1 MIDIDVLTLNISSD
15 ENSYCASFSAE
26 IARPQDFNLFNPGA
40 DVNLVFYGITYKVL
54 IDERKRGIEFER
66 KTYSISGRS
75 ITAKLGEGWS
85 GAITK
90 TWDAVMASNVVNELC
105 NEVGITSEYL
115 AQDWLIPKGVLSA
128 SNEHRITVIKK
139 IADACGAII
148 QTRANGNL
156 VILPKYKIAPSLIG
170 TVIPDLVFAGHND
183 IMAVQESYDVR
194 SKYNQVIVMSM
205 EDSSDSYSIF
215 EHKELNSNGVCE
227 IGVAVFPFK
236 DTLQLLTSS
245 NSLSIFYKEKV
256 VEDVVD
262 ELVEIVNGKGSTS
275 KLVKERLNTRYIDN
289 DLGIITIQGKNVQTE
304 NLGQSLILMTYKT
317 EYHVFRVLTSQLTDP
332 FQVFTKED

>member
-1 MIDIDVLTLNISSD
+1 MIDIDALTLNISSD

-26 IARPQDFNLFNPGA
+26 ITRPQDFNLFNPGTEA
-40 DVNLVFYGITYKVL
+40 NLVFYGITYKVL
-54 IDERKRGIEFER
+54 IDERRRGNEFGR

-85 GAITK
+85 DAITK
-90 TWDAVMASNVVNELC
+90 TWDAVMASSVVTELC

-128 SNEHRITVIKK
+128 SNEHRITIIKK

-156 VILPKYKIAPSLIG
+156 VILSKYKIAPSLIE
-170 TVIPDLVFAGHND
+170 TVTPDLVFAAYND
-183 IMAVQESYDVR
+183 IIAVQESYDVR
-194 SKYNQVIVMSM
+194 SKYNQVIVMNM

-215 EHKELNSNGVCE
+215 EHKELSSDGTCE
-227 IGVAVFPFK
+227 IGVYVYPFK
-236 DTLQLLTSS
+236 DTLQLFTSS
-245 NSLSIFYKEKV
+245 NSLSISYKEKV
-256 VEDVVD
+256 IEDVVD
-262 ELVEIVNGKGSTS
+262 ELVEIVNGRGSTS

-289 DLGIITIQGKNVQTE
+289 NLGTITIQGNNVQTE
-304 NLGQSLILMTYKT
+304 NFGQSLILLSYRT
-317 EYHVFRVLTSQLTDP
+317 EYHVFRVQTSQVADP
-332 FQVFTKED
+332 FQIFTTED